1 MRFYNREKEIE
12 ILDNLKG
19 DFRVAVVGRRRVGK
33 TRLVEEYYKKK
44 SLTLFISAEK
54 SEKEI
59 INGWID
65 EYKDIYL
72 AKTDTFK
79 DFFEYLFTKEKDKII
94 FIDEI
99 QNILKVNKSFL
110 FDLQRLIDKYK
121 PRLIVT
127 GSLIR
132 TMKKTIEN
140 YKSPL
145 FGRFDLI
152 LRLKEL
158 DFSAI
163 TKICKDLNID
173 FETTIRLYSVFGGIP
188 KYYELIEK
196 LKQFNFN
203 KFIPDMFIYSSRPL
217 YEEVRTMLKEEFGE
231 EHRMFFSI
239 LSAISQGNT
248 KISEIANFVGK
259 NPTDITKYLHLLR
272 NDFEII
278 TREEPIT
285 GGKRGIYKI
294 DTNLVDFWFSNIWRY
309 QELLEKK
316 DEEKAAKILENNL
329 NSWTGKKFE
338 NIILDML
345 SGQIIK
351 CPFDFTEIS
360 RWWGNY
366 RDEDNARKELE
377 IDILALNKKT
387 KEILFGECKWKD
399 DVDAGKICSELK
411 KKSEH
416 VQWNNDKRKEYYA
429 IFAKSFKKK
438 INKFEDKK
446 VYCFDLKDL
455 EKALR
460 K

>member
-12 ILDNLKG
+12 ILNNLKG
-19 DFRVAVVGRRRVGK
+19 DFRVAIVGRRRIGK
-33 TRLVEEYYKKK
+33 TRLVEEHYKKNC
-44 SLTLFISAEK
+44 LTLFISAEK

-72 AKTDTFK
+72 VKVDTFK
-79 DFFEYLFTKEKDKII
+79 DFFEYLFTKLKDKII

-110 FDLQRLIDKYK
+110 FDLQRLIDKHK

-132 TMKKTIEN
+132 TMKKTVEN

-145 FGRFDLI
+145 FGRFDMV

-158 DFSAI
+158 DFP
-163 TKICKDLNID
+163 TTVKICKDLNID
-173 FETTIRLYSVFGGIP
+173 FETSIRLYSVFGGIP
-188 KYYELIEK
+188 KYYELLEK
-196 LKQFNFN
+196 LKKFEFE
-203 KFIPDMFIYSSRPL
+203 KFIPDMFIYSPRPL
-217 YEEVRTMLKEEFGE
+217 YEEVRTMLKEEFGKE
-231 EHRMFFSI
+231 QRMFFSI
-239 LSAISQGNT
+239 ISAISQGNT
-248 KISEIANFVGK
+248 KLSEIANFVGK
-259 NPTDITKYLHLLR
+259 KPTEITKYLHLLR

-316 DEEKAAKILENNL
+316 DDEKAANILKNNL

-338 NIILDML
+338 NIILDL
-345 SGQIIK
+345 LRGKIIK
-351 CPFDFTEIS
+351 SPFDFTEIS

-366 RDEDNARKELE
+366 RDENNVRKELE

-399 DVDAGKICSELK
+399 EVSAEKICKELK
-411 KKSEH
+411 EKSKH
-416 VQWNNDKRKEYYA
+416 VQWNNDKRNESYA
-429 IFAKSFKKK
+429 VFAKSFKKK

-455 EKALR
+455 EKALI